1 MNCFYEQLSN
11 FIYKALKS
19 LKLYPKVFFVIE
31 SLGTKTDDEIPDVF
45 TNFLSYIVEG
55 EVIRDYLSTTLKKLV
70 NNKSISGSCK

>member
-1 MNCFYEQLSN
+1 M
-11 FIYKALKS
+11 KS